1 MRNMKNHALSPR
13 LIALSLLVLLAAM
26 SRLLP
31 HPPNFTPIAAIAL
44 FGAAYIAP
52 RWLAVLLPLVSLWL
66 SDLFLNNIIYSEYNE
81 GFVWFTG
88 SLFWI
93 YGSFLLISLLGFFA
107 LGKISAGRIAGIS
120 VIASVL
126 FFLISNFGV
135 WVSGGMYPL
144 TASGLIACYTAAIPF
159 FGNTLLGD
167 LCYTGTMFASF
178 ALLQKRFP
186 TLQFNQ

>member
-1 MRNMKNHALSPR
+1 MKNHALSPR

-135 WVSGGMYPL
+135 WVLGGMYPL

-178 ALLQKRFP
+178 ALLQKKFP
-186 TLQFNQ
+186 SLQFNQ

>member
-1 MRNMKNHALSPR
+1 MKNHALSPR
-13 LIALSLLVLLAAM
+13 LIALSLLVFLAAM

-52 RWLAVLLPLVSLWL
+52 RWLAVLLPLASLWL
-66 SDLFLNNIIYSEYNE
+66 SDLFLNNIIYAEYNE

-88 SLFWI
+88 SLIWI

-107 LGKISAGRIAGIS
+107 LNKISAGRIAGIS

-135 WVSGGMYPL
+135 WVSGGMYSL

-186 TLQFNQ
+186 VLQFNQ